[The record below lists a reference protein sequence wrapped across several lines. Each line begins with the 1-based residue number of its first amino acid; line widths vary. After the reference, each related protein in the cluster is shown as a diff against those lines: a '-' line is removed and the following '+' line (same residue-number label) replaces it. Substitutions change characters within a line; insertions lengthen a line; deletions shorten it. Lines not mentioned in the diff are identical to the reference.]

1 MNLNRGGR
9 ELMRYIRIRFSTPK
23 NFDFSEL
30 GVPLEVFRKKRALNC
45 DSKSLHFNRA
55 MFIMLKSSNA
65 HMLIES
71 TNLR

>member
-9 ELMRYIRIRFSTPK
+9 EAMRYIRIRFSTSK

-30 GVPLEVFRKKRALNC
+30 GIPLEVFRKKRALNY
-45 DSKSLHFNRA
+45 DSKGLRFNRA
-55 MFIMLKSSNA
+55 MFTMLKSSNA